1 MFVCL
6 CDTHKHLSF
15 IILSQIFKWS
25 SSSELYIYR
34 LWKWV
39 WTMIHLIVPGA
50 IVRPLLG
57 PTPGTA
63 TSEPSQCWES
73 SASTPLPTRRIA
85 VCTGVTDFCSNCDL
99 SKLNWKTLF
108 FQAQLSQTSEAW
120 EHARV
125 IRCSKP
131 CQTLWSVHIPIP
143 VLNSRLSGNP
153 REYSDILPTQA
164 SYKPSRG
171 AEG

>member
-1 MFVCL
+1 
-6 CDTHKHLSF
+6 
-15 IILSQIFKWS
+15 
-25 SSSELYIYR
+25 
-34 LWKWV
+34 
-39 WTMIHLIVPGA
+39 MIHLIVPGA
-50 IVRPLLG
+50 TVSPLLA
-57 PTPGTA
+57 PTPDTA
-63 TSEPSQCWES
+63 TSEPSQCLES
-73 SASTPLPTRRIA
+73 SASTPRTTRRIA
-85 VCTGVTDFCSNCDL
+85 VCTGARDFCPNFDF
-99 SKLNWKTLF
+99 SKLDKKNLF

-171 AEG
+171 AEGC